1 MYCLVGFLI
10 FEDKDVMTKYIFV
23 TGGVVSS
30 LGKGI
35 VSASIG
41 RILKNKNVKVSI
53 MKLDPYL
60 NVDPGTMSPFQHGEV
75 FVTSDGA
82 ETDLDLGH
90 YERFID
96 EELTA
101 YSSTTAGTIYREI
114 IDNERKGVYLGGTIQ
129 TIPHVTNQIKSK
141 IFLAA
146 EKAEADVMIVEV
158 GGTVGDIEGQPF
170 IEAIR
175 QVRTE
180 YGSENS
186 LFLHLTLLPKL
197 GATGEIKTKPT
208 QHSINALRALGIQP
222 DFLVCRSDE
231 EIEQDVKEKLSL
243 HCDVKLDRI
252 FSLETLD
259 TIYAVPTTLEKQQL
273 GSKISEFLSLNG
285 KDSNLVEWEDMV
297 RVIRSEKN
305 SIKIGIVGKYTELTD
320 SYLSVKEA
328 VLHAGIHHQ
337 VNVELKWISSDELE
351 RESVEKSLSN
361 LSGIIVPG
369 GFGSRGINGMIECA
383 KFARN
388 HKVPYLGLCLGLQI
402 MVIEFA
408 RSVLG
413 KEDAN
418 SIEFD
423 PKTNNPLIAFLPGQ
437 ELVKETGASMR
448 LGNYPCVLREDSRV
462 FEIYGRSEIVERHRH
477 RYEVNNDYKSELES
491 EGLQH
496 TGVSPDGK
504 LIEIM
509 EIKDHP
515 FMIGSQFHPEF
526 LSRPNQPHPLFRD
539 FIQASLDT
547 VITGD
552 QIRMIG

>member
-1 MYCLVGFLI
+1 
-10 FEDKDVMTKYIFV
+10 MTKYIFV

-146 EKAEADVMIVEV
+146 EKAKADVMIVEV

-231 EIEQDVKEKLSL
+231 EIEQDVKDKLSL

-305 SIKIGIVGKYTELTD
+305 SIKIGIVGKYTE
-320 SYLSVKEA
+320 
-328 VLHAGIHHQ
+328 
-337 VNVELKWISSDELE
+337 
-351 RESVEKSLSN
+351 
-361 LSGIIVPG
+361 
-369 GFGSRGINGMIECA
+369 
-383 KFARN
+383 
-388 HKVPYLGLCLGLQI
+388 
-402 MVIEFA
+402 
-408 RSVLG
+408 
-413 KEDAN
+413 
-418 SIEFD
+418 
-423 PKTNNPLIAFLPGQ
+423 
-437 ELVKETGASMR
+437 
-448 LGNYPCVLREDSRV
+448 
-462 FEIYGRSEIVERHRH
+462 
-477 RYEVNNDYKSELES
+477 
-491 EGLQH
+491 
-496 TGVSPDGK
+496 
-504 LIEIM
+504 
-509 EIKDHP
+509 
-515 FMIGSQFHPEF
+515 
-526 LSRPNQPHPLFRD
+526 
-539 FIQASLDT
+539 
-547 VITGD
+547 
-552 QIRMIG
+552 